1 MFIRLPQLIV
11 CGEIRLRIHHNL
23 LTRPDC
29 DQQHIRRVYSKGQAL
44 SQCRSWLSK
53 NIPHA
58 SQHEVASTATAA
70 DLALREP
77 GAAAIASREAAVRYG
92 LRILFSDIEDLP
104 YNETRFA
111 IIGHQ
116 RSAKTGHD
124 KTALMFRVQHQP
136 GTLVDTLDVFKQA
149 KINLTWIESF
159 PAKVSKPEYIFFV
172 DFEGHVDDPKVGRV
186 LKALHEHCKEV
197 TVLGSFP
204 VAKEPV

>member
-1 MFIRLPQLIV
+1 MRELPTGTV
-11 CGEIRLRIHHNL
+11 
-23 LTRPDC
+23 TM
-29 DQQHIRRVYSKGQAL
+29 
-44 SQCRSWLSK
+44 
-53 NIPHA
+53 
-58 SQHEVASTATAA
+58 
-70 DLALREP
+70 
-77 GAAAIASREAAVRYG
+77 
-92 LRILFSDIEDLP
+92 LFSDIEDMP
-104 YNETRFA
+104 NNETRFA
-111 IIGHQ
+111 VIGHQ
-116 RSAKTGHD
+116 RSAKTGHY
-124 KTALMFRVQHQP
+124 KTALMFRVSHQP